1 MTHTARRRWT
11 RELSSEV
18 DGIAVG
24 DSGPVLLHGYDPPA
38 GGRWIDSAIP
48 GKLASLDR
56 GTGEVLWVSPCEV
69 GYGRGFGAGFGAAGE
84 AVVLGPSSNGHRIV
98 RMSVETGEL
107 VEMAELEAFDEAMVS
122 KDVCVC
128 ANARRVFAVDTQTLE
143 QRWSYAKKGERYHH
157 VGRAGDRVFVVFTR
171 DQAKKQGVLCLGAKT
186 GKPAGILVEPSQTV
200 IHDIAVDERAVILLT
215 SDLEAALPREILLE
229 RLLESSD
236 DEAPVAD
243 RLALLALEPAGKSG
257 DAPLWFEAVDVPA
270 GEDFPE
276 IAISADSGKLYVVH
290 GALLEVRD
298 ALTGRTLG
306 DWAIPGLDE
315 RVAWLVSQGAGLL
328 AEETRVSVFELPA

>member
-24 DSGPVLLHGYDPPA
+24 DAGPVLLHGYDPPA

-107 VEMAELEAFDEAMVS
+107 VDMAELEAFDEALVAP
-122 KDVCVC
+122 DVCVC
-128 ANARRVFAVDTQTLE
+128 SNAKRVFAMDTQTLE
-143 QRWSYAKKGERYHH
+143 VRWTHAKKGERYHH
-157 VGRAGDRVFVVFTR
+157 VGRTGSRIFVVYTN
-171 DQAKKQGVLCLGAKT
+171 DQAKKQGIFCLDAKS
-186 GKPAGILVEPSQTV
+186 GKSAGTLLEPTQSV
-200 IHDIAVDERAVILLT
+200 IHDIAVDERALVVLT

-236 DEAPVAD
+236 DEVPA
-243 RLALLALEPAGKSG
+243 ALLALDPGGKVG
-257 DAPLWFEAVDVPA
+257 DAPLWFEAVDVPS
-270 GEDFPE
+270 EDEFPE
-276 IAISADSGKLYVVH
+276 IAISADSGKVYVVH

-315 RVAWLVSQGAGLL
+315 RVGWLVSQGAGLL